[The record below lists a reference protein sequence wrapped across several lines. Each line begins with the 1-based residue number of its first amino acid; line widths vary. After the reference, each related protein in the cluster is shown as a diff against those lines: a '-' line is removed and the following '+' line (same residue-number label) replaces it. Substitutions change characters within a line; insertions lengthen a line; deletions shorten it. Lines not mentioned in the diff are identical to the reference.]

1 MRTIEIKRIGHKLEA
16 LDLNEKVLYTI
27 DLSEHLD
34 GDTVLSHTFEISDS
48 DGEDVV
54 ADFGKNSSVDDD
66 SICSIGITAYAV
78 GTYTIIL
85 WFTCNEYLPDNI
97 TRRTFK
103 VELILTVK

>member
-27 DLSEHLD
+27 DLVDHLD
-34 GDTVLSHTFEISDS
+34 GNTILSHTFEIIDS
-48 DGEDVV
+48 DGEDVI
-54 ADFGKNSSVDDD
+54 ANFGKDSSVDYND
-66 SICSIGITAYAV
+66 ICSIGITAYAI
-78 GTYTIIL
+78 GTYTIVL
-85 WFTCNEYLPDNI
+85 WFTCVEYLPDGA